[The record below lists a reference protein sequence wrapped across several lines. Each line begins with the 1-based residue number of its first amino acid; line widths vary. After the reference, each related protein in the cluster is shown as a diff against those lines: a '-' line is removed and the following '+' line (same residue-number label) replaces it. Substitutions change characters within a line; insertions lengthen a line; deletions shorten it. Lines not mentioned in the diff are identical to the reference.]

1 MKRPI
6 VPALLLLVGLA
17 GFPSPGVAQA
27 SLSLELHGGLG
38 VPTGDLGDV
47 SEPGLALGV
56 DIVVDVIEYL
66 AAYGG
71 YTVANFGCDDTSPDI
86 DCAPT
91 EEFDSSGFSLGI
103 RGELPVASNLRPWA
117 SLGAVF
123 HDIRLGVSEAEGD
136 TGFEIGL
143 GLELELSHMISVGP
157 QVRYRSY
164 SVTETPPEE
173 PETTT
178 DVGFFTIEVAGRLH
192 FGR

>member
-6 VPALLLLVGLA
+6 VPALLLLLGLGGLPSFA
-17 GFPSPGVAQA
+17 GAQVP
-27 SLSLELHGGLG
+27 LSLELHGGLG
-38 VPTGDLGDV
+38 VPTGDLEDV

-56 DIVVDVIEYL
+56 DIMVEVIEYL
-66 AAYGG
+66 GVYGG
-71 YTVANFGCDDTSPDI
+71 YTVASFGCDDTSI

-103 RGELPVASNLRPWA
+103 RGSLPVTSSLHPWA
-117 SLGAVF
+117 SLGALF
-123 HDIRLGVSEAEGD
+123 HDIQRGVSEADGD

-164 SVTETPPEE
+164 SVTETLPDESE
-173 PETTT
+173 STT
-178 DVGFFTIEVAGRLH
+178 DIGFFTIEVAGRLH
-192 FGR
+192 LGR